1 GGLPGGELFAP
12 TEYDVLAVP
21 DDVANYTEEP
31 LPVVQPWP
39 AETGIRLAD
48 ATSCLAVAA
57 SDVQAVFDAA
67 NQLSF
72 FEEDGVTYRLAVR
85 PVLPGAER
93 C

>member
-1 GGLPGGELFAP
+1 M
-12 TEYDVLAVP
+12 LAVP

-39 AETGIRLAD
+39 AETGMRLAD
-48 ATSCLAVAA
+48 ATSCLAVPA
-57 SDVQAVFDAA
+57 SDVQSVFDAA